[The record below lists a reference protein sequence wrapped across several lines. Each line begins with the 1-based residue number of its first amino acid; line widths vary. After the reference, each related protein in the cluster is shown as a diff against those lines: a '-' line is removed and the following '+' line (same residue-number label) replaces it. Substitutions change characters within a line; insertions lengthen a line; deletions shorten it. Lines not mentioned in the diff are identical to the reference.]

1 MNRNIK
7 QKQIVFTF
15 ENESVCEEWYEKMM
29 MNNQS
34 KQPAFHYQIDQMEKC
49 YKVYMNRGIFSI
61 YQNSL
66 TITHPV
72 FNMIKDDKYY
82 DILSA
87 V

>member
-1 MNRNIK
+1 M
-7 QKQIVFTF
+7 
-15 ENESVCEEWYEKMM
+15 EE
-29 MNNQS
+29 
-34 KQPAFHYQIDQMEKC
+34 C
-49 YKVYMNRGIFSI
+49 YRVYNNRGNFSI